1 MRIAVFGAG
10 SIGCL
15 FGGLLSKNNEVLLV
29 GRKPQVEA
37 IQAMGLKITG
47 LTEAHL
53 QPRASTTLKGFEPE
67 LIVVTV
73 KAYDTETAAKAIAPH
88 VGRQT
93 YVMSLQ
99 NGLDNLEKLTNV
111 AGERLLA
118 GITSHGVTFV
128 DFGHIKHAGTGDT
141 VVGDA
146 TGGAR
151 HKASEIADLLTE
163 AGILTTI
170 SSDIRADIWLKVAV
184 NAAINP
190 ATAITGLKNGA
201 LLLSKE
207 LMKLMELA
215 ASEVAAVALARGV
228 ELDPEAAFEKAREVA
243 TLTADNKSSMLQDI
257 ERCKRTEIE
266 SICGAVMRYGETAGI
281 ETPVNRALLALVKG
295 IETTYM
301 ES

>member
-29 GRKPQVEA
+29 GRKPQVEV
-37 IQAMGLKITG
+37 IQAMGLNITG

-53 QPRASTTLKGFEPE
+53 QPRVSMTLKGFEPE

-128 DFGHIKHAGTGDT
+128 DFGQIKHAGTGDT

-170 SSDIRADIWLKVAV
+170 SSDIRAEIWLKAAV

-215 ASEVAAVALARGV
+215 ASEVAAVAMARGV

-301 ES
+301 DR